1 MMNNMKSNR
10 NMIEQIKATLKE
22 LSIELYTIV
31 ETKKEAIELYFIK
44 KNLDMRRGSNVILI
58 NLTVYRDFEKDGTK
72 MRGSSSTLIYD
83 TMSNNEM
90 KSAIETAYYA
100 ASFVN
105 NPFYEIPS
113 GTTMDLITIPSK
125 LMEHS
130 LEYNALEFANALYA
144 PDKSTDVFINSAEF
158 FSRKNT
164 VHIVNSNGIDVS
176 YVRASISG
184 EFITQCISPT
194 DVEIYKSFN
203 YSDLELEA
211 VSTLAKDALELTK
224 SRAYATSAPQTGT
237 YNVILSEHQVD
248 TILSYYVER
257 SYNSY
262 IYPGYSNYEIGTK
275 VQGDDVKGEL
285 LNIEL
290 IAIEPYSSEG
300 IPMSDRPL
308 ITEGV
313 LNTIQGN
320 SRLSYYLDIPAIGY
334 YESLKVENGS
344 VSLDDM
350 KKEPYLHIVNFSD
363 FQMDALSGDFAGEIR
378 LAFLYDGTTITPVT
392 GGSISGN
399 ISKYHNQL
407 IFSKERQLRTEFDGP
422 VAILLKDVSVA
433 GC

>member
-125 LMEHS
+125 LIQHS
-130 LEYNALEFANALYA
+130 LEYNALELANALYT
-144 PDKSTDVFINSAEF
+144 PDTSTDVFINSAEF

-285 LNIEL
+285 FNIEL